1 MLFKLIV
8 ATVPNDLHAQFSEG
22 QASAWRGLESVP
34 GFVAQIGGWVDDR
47 PDSAVIVG
55 YWRSEQAYAD
65 FMREQHDSFANR
77 QRDTYSALRVSAGHV
92 ILTIKEADPRV
103 PIAEAGV
110 VRISDITLRED
121 SSPLFLAMQ
130 FDIWRPGLVS
140 SGGMLGNT
148 LSRLG
153 RLPDRFAST
162 TFWRSSDALQ
172 NFLQTVYPVLSA
184 QAKLKDH
191 VGEMVSYHVLL
202 EPSWS
207 VIAPPR
213 SSQD

>member
-8 ATVPNDLHAQFSEG
+8 ATVPNDLHAKFGES
-22 QASAWRGLESVP
+22 QASAWVGLESVP
-34 GFVAQIGGWVDDR
+34 GFVAQIGGWVDDL
-47 PDSAVIVG
+47 PDSAVIIA
-55 YWRSEQAYAD
+55 YWKSEQFYSD
-65 FMREQHDSFANR
+65 FMREQHDSFAVR
-77 QRDTYSALRVSAGHV
+77 QRDSYSALRVNTGHV
-92 ILTIKEADPRV
+92 ILTMKEADPRV
-103 PIAEAGV
+103 AIGETGL
-110 VRISDITLRED
+110 VRVSDITLRQD

-162 TFWRSSDALQ
+162 TFWRDADALR
-172 NFLQTVYPVLSA
+172 NYLETVFPALSV
-184 QAKLKDH
+184 QAKFQDH
-191 VGEMVSYHVLL
+191 VAEMVSYHIPL

-207 VIAPPR
+207 VVAPR
-213 SSQD
+213 SEQG

>member
-8 ATVPNDLHAQFSEG
+8 ATVPNDLRAKFSES
-22 QASAWRGLESVP
+22 QASAWGGLESVP
-34 GFVAQIGGWVDDR
+34 GFMAQIGGWVDDR
-47 PDSAVIVG
+47 PDSAAIVA
-55 YWRSEQAYAD
+55 YWKSEKFYSD
-65 FMREQHDSFANR
+65 FMQEQHDSFANR
-77 QRDTYSALRVSAGHV
+77 QRDTYSALRVHTGHV
-92 ILTIKEADPRV
+92 ILTMKEPDPRV
-103 PIAEAGV
+103 AIAKAGV
-110 VRISDITLRED
+110 VRVSDITLRRD

-162 TFWRSSDALQ
+162 TFWRSADALRTYME
-172 NFLQTVYPVLSA
+172 TVYPALSV

-191 VGEMVSYHVLL
+191 VEERVSYHITL
-202 EPSWS
+202 EPCWS
-207 VIAPPR
+207 VVAPR
-213 SSQD
+213 SDPG

>member
-1 MLFKLIV
+1 MLFKLTV

-22 QASAWRGLESVP
+22 QASAWRGLESVA
-34 GFVAQIGGWVDDR
+34 GFVAQIGGWVEDS
-47 PDSAVIVG
+47 PDSAAIVS
-55 YWRSEQAYAD
+55 YWKSEQFYAD
-65 FMREQHDSFANR
+65 FMQEQHDSLANR
-77 QRDTYSALRVSAGHV
+77 QRDTYSALRVNTGHV
-92 ILTIKEADPRV
+92 ILTIKEPDPRV
-103 PIAEAGV
+103 AIAEAGV

-130 FDIWRPGLVS
+130 FDIWRPGLVA

-162 TFWRSSDALQ
+162 TFWRSRDALQ
-172 NFLQTVYPVLSA
+172 NFLQTLYPALSV

-191 VGEMVSYHVLL
+191 VGEMVSYHVRL

-207 VIAPPR
+207 VVAPR
-213 SSQD
+213 SDQN